1 MRPATFAVCTASAVL
16 CIISAAIAPA
26 AATVRIT
33 SDNGGMIG
41 DYVNRYLQV
50 RQSGE
55 RVVIDGMC
63 LSACTMVVG
72 IVPRD
77 RVCATPN
84 AVLGFH
90 AAWRPDDAG
99 RKVTS
104 GVATQALM
112 NIYPSQVRGWIARH
126 GGLTPRMMFLR
137 GRELASIVPPC
148 TEAGTVAVRGTSAP
162 AASRQA
168 LRSALRRATVDAR
181 QQQ

>member
-1 MRPATFAVCTASAVL
+1 MRPATFAVGAAVAAL
-16 CIISAAIAPA
+16 CIVSISIAPA

-41 DYVNRYLQV
+41 DYVTRYMQV

-55 RVVIDGMC
+55 QVVIDGMC

-112 NIYPSQVRGWIARH
+112 NIYPAAIRGWIARR

-148 TEAGTVAVRGTSAP
+148 TDLGTAAVRGVSAP
-162 AASRQA
+162 TASRQA
-168 LRSALRRATVDAR
+168 LRSALRRANIDAR
-181 QQQ
+181 QPQ